1 MRITSLALAL
11 SCSCSLL
18 PATGMSE
25 EAAVD
30 PVPALA
36 PGQAP
41 PLPQAGPLAEP
52 RLNEIRLASPRL
64 LTEYV
69 ISPATLTTATVA
81 LGQRLFFEP
90 RLSGRWHS
98 RLSTCHD
105 PDRAFTDGSL
115 VSVGIHGRVGQ
126 RQQRPHRSKCPL

>member
-1 MRITSLALAL
+1 MRITSLVLAL

-52 RLNEIRLASPRL
+52 RSSDQAGFPKV

-90 RLSGRWHS
+90 RLSGDGTVACATCHVGS
-98 RLSTCHD
+98 RLHRWQARISRHPRPRRPT
-105 PDRAFTDGSL
+105 
-115 VSVGIHGRVGQ
+115 
-126 RQQRPHRSKCPL
+126 QRPHRSKCPL